1 MNNPLIKLEMLRRFR
16 SPAAAWGI
24 PIVMLLPG
32 LAVIAVYATS
42 TAFAQ
47 MTAGAALMNWG
58 GGVDSLQRVG
68 QAMFAWVIGLL
79 GLTMLMLVPSMVG
92 TSIAGERHAQ
102 TLQPLQLTAITPGQ
116 IVIGKLVSSL
126 AYLLLLLVCTTPIMA
141 IPFLLGGVPVSWLIG
156 SLIVLF
162 LIMLELAAV
171 SLAVSAT
178 FSSPA
183 VASIVSVVS
192 CGVLIIAPFVVTT
205 VLGAVMSMSDSQFDI
220 MKSPLHYLMG
230 LSPISLGT
238 WVVALE
244 DDAPNELI
252 SIGARWVPVL
262 CFMVV
267 TASSLL
273 WARRKVTAP
282 VDKDR

>member
-102 TLQPLQLTAITPGQ
+102 TLQPLQLTPSHQ
-116 IVIGKLVSSL
+116 
-126 AYLLLLLVCTTPIMA
+126 
-141 IPFLLGGVPVSWLIG
+141 
-156 SLIVLF
+156 
-162 LIMLELAAV
+162 
-171 SLAVSAT
+171 
-178 FSSPA
+178 
-183 VASIVSVVS
+183 
-192 CGVLIIAPFVVTT
+192 
-205 VLGAVMSMSDSQFDI
+205 
-220 MKSPLHYLMG
+220 
-230 LSPISLGT
+230 
-238 WVVALE
+238 
-244 DDAPNELI
+244 
-252 SIGARWVPVL
+252 AR
-262 CFMVV
+262 
-267 TASSLL
+267 S
-273 WARRKVTAP
+273 
-282 VDKDR
+282 